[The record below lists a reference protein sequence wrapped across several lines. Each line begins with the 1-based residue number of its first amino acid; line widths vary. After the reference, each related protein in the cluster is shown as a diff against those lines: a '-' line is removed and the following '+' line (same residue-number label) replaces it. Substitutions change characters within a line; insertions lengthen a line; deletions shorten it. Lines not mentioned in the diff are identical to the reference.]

1 MIEEVKKNKAHLWA
15 GELQAGREREAG
27 AGVGGDFTNQ

>member
-1 MIEEVKKNKAHLWA
+1 MIEEVKKQSTFVGRWA
-15 GELQAGREREAG
+15 AGGEREAG